1 MTERVARR
9 HRTEDAEAEA
19 AVVPGAIMPGA
30 ALAADAGIEVDAKCH
45 AALAASN
52 SRYISGTK
60 AVATSEANEIFER
73 VAKTFPVPPRAFEA
87 NPEAKEALLK
97 FIAACRARKSRFM
110 LGLCVARILS
120 KLGLED
126 EVYLTFDVQKAIDA
140 ATFGIRTLFDGDS
153 VMFNL
158 GQNRQ
163 VQVLVTNAALKNPN
177 DSDSPFYRHR
187 NVARYSAASTVKVV
201 KQFDAQ
207 PAALPLLFGDS
218 GSGKTM
224 CGISAVAYMDSTNGP
239 GACLRLR
246 CTSDTFALDIAEL
259 LGSDPTQMTVLSK
272 WRTESSRLV
281 LSIDDFEQIYAQCEV
296 DQRSAFHEERNRVAQ
311 KLVLG
316 ALDYVIEAK
325 NRDAPMSARP
335 LVVFIDE
342 AGQRPAFVRAM
353 CACFSELELAISG
366 CFSRGKCKV
375 KIIMAGTGI
384 ECAHHHA
391 GSEPETAWLHHMQ
404 PDAWSELFKEV
415 PTGIQQLLISSPD
428 TLVLIINGMLRNAR
442 VASIFV
448 DEMRRFGY
456 AFVEQYPM
464 LAMRTTATIAGLT
477 YVRFNP
483 RRGLS
488 TGADFAVVLRAM
500 AQQTRQADVHAGE
513 LAKYGL
519 LVDRAEA
526 MAINDTAKT
535 KHHAMLCSLD
545 PPTAPNPKAL
555 FLHRDYLGVRYELG
569 IAHIMMLHL
578 ALHIHGDRA
587 ATAGGF
593 ENVAADFIAV
603 ALELSRPDVNMDFDF
618 FRTTPPWTGA
628 LPMPN
633 GWMAPLMLAERL
645 RRSAPPAI
653 ACGNRD
659 GPSQADVDRIIST
672 VRLEPWHEEEEE
684 EDTSASV
691 VKQYLKEHILPTR
704 TRPKEAVLP
713 QLGTVVVNAAFAEY
727 ADVIAFVGNDELLLV
742 NAKRYMADELA
753 PTQIFRELYKMGHRD
768 WRSVLA
774 QWRDEGD
781 DNPPSHMVPYLS
793 QKGYERYTKTE
804 AKHANE
810 KQFDSC
816 IEDATDLEK
825 QWLVNSKYGKAN
837 NELTDLLREGIKHVT
852 YVIMVYGKPPTA
864 LPVAVPHTW
873 PGGVTSDPH
882 NPMAP
887 AIRPPISASLR
898 EALKLLLAGKHDP
911 EQVSAIEDA
920 RHTVETA
927 DPDVLPANVREAMC
941 KCPGQAT
948 SEQLSGEQR
957 RFLQTLRHD
966 LSVPDD
972 VLLLFAPSPPHTG
985 GSSTPASKS
994 FAAEQLWGY
1003 YPIAVN
1009 APLSPVRLHPILAP
1023 QHDFGHHR
1031 IV

>member
-1 MTERVARR
+1 M
-9 HRTEDAEAEA
+9 
-19 AVVPGAIMPGA
+19 
-30 ALAADAGIEVDAKCH
+30 
-45 AALAASN
+45 
-52 SRYISGTK
+52 
-60 AVATSEANEIFER
+60 
-73 VAKTFPVPPRAFEA
+73 
-87 NPEAKEALLK
+87 
-97 FIAACRARKSRFM
+97 
-110 LGLCVARILS
+110 S
-120 KLGLED
+120 KLGFELEED
-126 EVYLTFDVQKAIDA
+126 YGRFNLQDAIDA

-153 VMFNL
+153 VMFNI
-158 GQNRQ
+158 GQTSWTKNRQ

-187 NVARYSAASTVKVV
+187 NVAWYSAVSTVKVV

-218 GSGKTM
+218 GSGKSM
-224 CGISAVAYMDSTNGP
+224 CGISAVAYMDPTDGP

-246 CTSDTFALDIAEL
+246 CSSDTFALDIAEL
-259 LGSDPTQMTVLSK
+259 LGTDPTQMTVLSK
-272 WRTESSRLV
+272 WHTESSRRV
-281 LSIDDFEQIYAQCEV
+281 LNIDAFEEIYEQCDV
-296 DQRSAFHEERNRVAQ
+296 DQRSAFHEERKRVAQ

-316 ALDYVIEAK
+316 ALDAVIEAK
-325 NRDAPMSARP
+325 NRYAPTSARP

-342 AGQRPAFVRAM
+342 AGQRPTFVRAM
-353 CACFSELELAISG
+353 CACFSELEMAISAR
-366 CFSRGKCKV
+366 FSRGTCKV

-391 GSEPETAWLHHMQ
+391 GSEPETAWLLHVQ
-404 PDAWSELFKEV
+404 PDAWSELSKDV
-415 PTGIQQLLISSPD
+415 PTGIQQLLTSSPV
-428 TLVLIINGMLRNAR
+428 TLVHIINGMLRNAR

-448 DEMRRFGY
+448 DEVRRFVSSGF
-456 AFVEQYPM
+456 AEQNSM
-464 LAMRTTATIAGLT
+464 LAMRTAATIAGLT
-477 YVRFNP
+477 YIPYNSRG
-483 RRGLS
+483 GLS
-488 TGADFAVVLRAM
+488 AGADFAVVLRAM
-500 AQQTRQADVHAGE
+500 AQQTRQADVHSG

-526 MAINDTAKT
+526 LAISDTAKT
-535 KHHAMLCSLD
+535 KHHAMLCPLD

-569 IAHIMMLHL
+569 IVHTMMLQL

-593 ENVAADFIAV
+593 EHFAADFIAV

-618 FRTTPPWTGA
+618 FRNTPPWSAA

-659 GPSQADVDRIIST
+659 DPSQADVDRIIST

-684 EDTSASV
+684 EDTPAST
-691 VKQYLKEHILPTR
+691 VKQYLEEHILPTR
-704 TRPKEAVLP
+704 TRPKGAVLP

-727 ADVIAFVGNDELLLV
+727 ADVIAFVGNNELLLV
-742 NAKRYMADELA
+742 NAKRYSADELA
-753 PTQIFRELYKMGHRD
+753 PTQVFRELYKMGHRD

-781 DNPPSHMVPYLS
+781 DSPPSYMVPYLS
-793 QKGYERYTKTE
+793 QKGYERYAKTE
-804 AKHANE
+804 AKHEKE

-837 NELTDLLREGIKHVT
+837 NELTDLLRQGIKHVT
-852 YVIMVYGKPPTA
+852 YVMMVCGMPPTA

-873 PGGVTSDPH
+873 PDGASGDPH
-882 NPMAP
+882 NPKAP
-887 AIRPPISASLR
+887 TIRRPIPASLR
-898 EALKLLLAGKHDP
+898 EALKLLLAVKHAL
-911 EQVSAIEDA
+911 EQASAIEDA
-920 RHTVETA
+920 RHSVETA
-927 DPDVLPANVREAMC
+927 DPDALPANVREAMRTR
-941 KCPGQAT
+941 PGQAT
-948 SEQLSGEQR
+948 SEPLSDEQR

-985 GSSTPASKS
+985 RSSTPASKS

-1003 YPIAVN
+1003 YPIAAN
-1009 APLSPVRLHPILAP
+1009 EPLSLVRLRPILAP
-1023 QHDFGHHR
+1023 RYDLGHHR